1 MKKTLLPE
9 FLPAPIRGGAQSPRE
24 RVAERARLLLER
36 LRGLGPAAGAAI
48 LSLQCSG
55 SGYTVVD
62 PIPPPPMQCTS
73 EPIPFEGIH
82 PGQVYETGTTLPRP
96 VVMALVTSGYPPSN
110 FVGYRIDAVRVTGGT
125 LVSVEDLSQTGGGG
139 RTEFQITI
147 ARDSGPPGTLF
158 VDVDFACGPAAA
170 TKRYSIMFPTD
181 PNGPITAVEIPLPV
195 DGGTD

>member
-24 RVAERARLLLER
+24 RVAERARLLLQR

-73 EPIPFEGIH
+73 EPIPFESIH
-82 PGQVYETGTTLPRP
+82 PSAVYETGSTPRS
-96 VVMALVTSGYPPSN
+96 VVLALATSGYPPSN
-110 FVGYRIDAVRVTGGT
+110 FAGYRIDAVRITGGT
-125 LVSVEDLSQTGGGG
+125 LVTVEDLSGTDPRGS
-139 RTEFQITI
+139 TVFQITI
-147 ARDSGPPGTLF
+147 ARDSGPPATIF
-158 VDVDFACGPAAA
+158 VEIDFACGTAAA
-170 TKRYSIMFPTD
+170 TKRYSIMSPTD
-181 PNGPITAVEIPLPV
+181 PNGLITAVEIPVSV